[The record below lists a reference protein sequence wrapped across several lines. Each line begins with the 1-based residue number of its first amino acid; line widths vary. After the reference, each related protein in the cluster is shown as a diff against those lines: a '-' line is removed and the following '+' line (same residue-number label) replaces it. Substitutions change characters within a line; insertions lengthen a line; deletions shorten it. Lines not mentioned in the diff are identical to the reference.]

1 VSPVCRVIVGAS
13 GSPGSIR
20 ALRFAEDI
28 ARHSANAELVP
39 VLAWT
44 PPGGEL
50 ADRRSPSPPMRRV
63 WQQAAAQRLRDALD
77 AAWGG
82 AATGLT
88 VRPLVQR
95 GEPGPVLVSIACS
108 ADDVLVVGAGRRGML
123 ARVRGRVSRYCLA
136 HAQCPVFAIP
146 PPAIAREAGHGPRA
160 WAFRHRELTL
170 DQALHDWD
178 NSAA

>member
-20 ALRFAEDI
+20 ALRFAEDL
-28 ARHSANAELVP
+28 ARHSANAELIP

-50 ADRRSPSPPMRRV
+50 ADRRAPCPPMRRI
-63 WQQAAAQRLRDALD
+63 WQQAAAQRLSDALD
-77 AAWGG
+77 AAWAG

-88 VRPLVQR
+88 IRPLVQR
-95 GEPGPVLVSIACS
+95 GEPGPVLVGVASS
-108 ADDVLVVGAGRRGML
+108 AGDVLVVGAARRGAL
-123 ARVRGRVSRYCLA
+123 ACVRGRVSRYCLA
-136 HAQCPVFAIP
+136 HARCPVFAIP
-146 PPAIAREAGHGPRA
+146 PPAIAREAGHGLRA

-170 DQALHDWD
+170 DQALRDWD